1 MPRLTPKKTF
11 LLRNEVKEG
20 HKKATDVIAHKG
32 VPIDVTNEEAVKF
45 AGYWNIEGPDGDK
58 EKKKVTDAAKVA
70 KDAKR
75 IV

>member
-1 MPRLTPKKTF
+1 MPKLTPKKTF
-11 LLRNEVKEG
+11 LLKQINEDG
-20 HKKATDVIAHKG
+20 KKAKDVIARAG

-45 AGYWNIEGPDGDK
+45 AGYWEVSDEK
-58 EKKKVTDAAKVA
+58 EKKKVTDSAKLN